1 MTTRLQHR
9 EPRFIS
15 LKWKL
20 LILLSLLLVLINVSL
35 TAIAY
40 LKQKDQF
47 EIQRT
52 EVREQRAREVDGL
65 VQGTYSRL
73 LSIAGLIPELDVD
86 AEDDLDL
93 AQQISAIVHEHGSLL
108 QIEWGVDTIHYFSK
122 AGAPLFTWGRN
133 IGPTLSH
140 TLVDHVIENEE
151 PASTLACRRECRQY
165 VAVPV
170 LQGRSTAGVLVV
182 GELVADTVVRL
193 QRITGAG
200 IAVLVREQ
208 SSNAASKGFLA
219 PWEMRVT
226 ALSGAHASLQRLNR
240 AAEQLQFADLS
251 QSKQLQLENQTLEIT
266 AFPLTNDATDTPA
279 HLLIIED
286 ISGHIQTMESAL
298 HSNITAGVA
307 GILLTELLLLMLLW
321 GPMARLQRVSTT
333 LPLLA
338 KQAYGQA
345 RSSLQ
350 STTNDSFSHDE
361 IDRLGETTETL
372 IFQLE
377 ALQSEINSRT
387 RHLLQ
392 RTSELAQQR
401 DFVQGLMD
409 TAQIIIITQRMDG
422 RINSINHFASQL
434 TAYDLKTHPTLHFD
448 QLLHPKNLDPET
460 IVKLFQLRNASLDHY
475 HHDCNIITADGETR
489 TISWFHARL
498 DIARED
504 DPAVLSAG
512 IDITERQQA
521 EENLAWL
528 ADHDPMTELF
538 NRRRFHIEFE
548 AMLQAAKR
556 YGHTSALLYFDLDQ
570 FKDINDT
577 SGHQAGDALL
587 RVVAERLRAVTRES
601 DLLARLGGDE
611 FALALRETSK
621 EEAIGVAQKIQEEL
635 SRVEMPVRGNRHK
648 ISASIGI
655 VLYPLHGITVHDLMA
670 NADLAMY
677 QAKDAGRDSWHLF
690 SADENI
696 REQIETKLQIKEQ
709 IEQALLQDSFV
720 LHFQPIQQISDG
732 RISHYEVLVRMQEQD
747 GSLIPPGLF
756 IPIAET
762 TGLIHKIDRLIL
774 KKAIKR
780 LEQLQQSHRNIT
792 FSVNL
797 SGMVVDDPRLLPYLK
812 KQLAKHQVD
821 PGSLVFEVTETAAV
835 SSITAA
841 KQLMEQIKAL
851 GCRFAL
857 DDFGVGFSSF
867 FYLKQ
872 LPVDYVKIDGSFIQ
886 QLASNKEDQ
895 IFVKALSEVAKGFG
909 KQTIAE
915 FVEDEATLQ
924 LLAELGIDYAQ
935 GFHIGKPL
943 PELLP
948 E

>member
-1 MTTRLQHR
+1 MV
-9 EPRFIS
+9 
-15 LKWKL
+15 
-20 LILLSLLLVLINVSL
+20 LLSLLLVLINVSL

-40 LKQKDQF
+40 LKQKEQLEF
-47 EIQRT
+47 QRT

-73 LSIAGLIPELDVD
+73 LGIASLIPELDID
-86 AEDDLDL
+86 TENDLDL
-93 AQQISAIVHEHGSLL
+93 AQHISAIVKEHGDLL

-122 AGAPLFTWGRN
+122 AAAPLFTWGRN
-133 IGPTLSH
+133 IGPTLRH

-151 PASTLACRRECRQY
+151 PASALACRRECRQY
-165 VAVPV
+165 VSVPV
-170 LQGRSTAGVLVV
+170 LQGHSMAGVLVV

-200 IAVLVREQ
+200 IAVLVRDQ
-208 SSNAASKGFLA
+208 SSNADSKGFLA
-219 PWEMRVT
+219 PWEIRVA

-240 AAEQLQFADLS
+240 AAEQLQYADLS
-251 QSKQLQLENQTLEIT
+251 QSEQLQLKNQTLEIT
-266 AFPLTNDATDTPA
+266 AFPLTNDKTDTPA

-286 ISGHIQTMESAL
+286 ISGHIQTMESAFR
-298 HSNITAGVA
+298 SNITAGVA

-338 KQAYGQA
+338 KQDYGQA
-345 RSSLQ
+345 RSSLK
-350 STTNDSFSHDE
+350 STTNESFSHDE

-409 TAQIIIITQRMDG
+409 TAQIIIITQRTDG

-434 TAYDLKTHPTLHFD
+434 TAYDLETHPSLHFD

-475 HHDCNIITADGETR
+475 HHDCEIITAMGEIR

-498 DIARED
+498 DVARED

-570 FKDINDT
+570 FKDI

-587 RVVAERLRAVTRES
+587 RVVAERLHAVTRES

-677 QAKDAGRDSWHLF
+677 QAKDAGRDCWHLF

-696 REQIETKLQIKEQ
+696 REQIEIKINIKEQ
-709 IEQALLQDSFV
+709 IEQALLKESFI
-720 LHFQPIQQISDG
+720 LHFQPIQHISDG
-732 RISHYEVLVRMQEQD
+732 RISHYEVLARMQERD
-747 GSLIPPGLF
+747 GPLIPPGRF

-780 LEQLQQSHRNIT
+780 LEQLQQSQRNIT

-924 LLAELGIDYAQ
+924 LLADLGVDYAQ